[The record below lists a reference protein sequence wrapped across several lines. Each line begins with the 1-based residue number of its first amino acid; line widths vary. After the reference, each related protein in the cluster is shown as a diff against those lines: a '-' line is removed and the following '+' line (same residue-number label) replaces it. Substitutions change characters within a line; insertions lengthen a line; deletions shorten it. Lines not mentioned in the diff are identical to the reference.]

1 MITTITTNT
10 VFALFSLRACFQEP
24 DTMYVVME
32 YLAGGDLLD
41 RILNKI
47 AAGGTLMYF
56 STFCN
61 SVVSTKIVFFQGLY
75 FRIRLF
81 RHCIFSTLYFFDVV
95 CF

>member
-1 MITTITTNT
+1 MITTITTDA

-75 FRIRLF
+75 FF
-81 RHCIFSTLYFFDVV
+81 QQGLYF
-95 CF
+95 